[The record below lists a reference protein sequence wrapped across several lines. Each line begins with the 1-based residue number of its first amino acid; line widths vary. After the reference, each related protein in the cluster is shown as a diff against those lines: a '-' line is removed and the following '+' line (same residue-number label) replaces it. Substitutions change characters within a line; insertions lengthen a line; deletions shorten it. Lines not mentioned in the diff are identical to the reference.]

1 LSPEE
6 EAKTRDEMRRGGQA
20 QALLDHPLL
29 KEAFASVDAKFV
41 SLWRTGRLTPQ
52 ERERCHIAL
61 ELLDTIKA
69 VIQKHV
75 TTGELAMKQID
86 RAVNQPR
93 KLRII

>member
-1 LSPEE
+1 MSPEE
-6 EAKTRDEMRRGGQA
+6 EAKTRDELRRGGQA
-20 QALLDHPLL
+20 KALLDHPLFI
-29 KEAFASVDAKFV
+29 EAFAAVDARFV

-69 VIQKHV
+69 VIEKHV

-86 RAVNQPR
+86 RAVNQKR
-93 KLRII
+93 SFRII

>member
-1 LSPEE
+1 MTPDDEGK
-6 EAKTRDEMRRGGQA
+6 ARDELRLAGQA
-20 QALLDHPLL
+20 KALLDHPLL

-41 SLWRTGRLTPQ
+41 SLWRAGRLTPQ

-69 VIQKHV
+69 VIAKHV
-75 TTGELAMKQID
+75 TTGELASRQIE

>member
-1 LSPEE
+1 
-6 EAKTRDEMRRGGQA
+6 MRLAGQA
-20 QALLDHPLL
+20 KALLENPLFI
-29 KEAFASVDAKFV
+29 EAFKAVDERFV

-69 VIQKHV
+69 VIEKHV
-75 TTGELAMKQID
+75 TTGALASRQIE